1 MNEIMHA
8 IVLTGPGQVEIQEFP
23 MIPSPD
29 PDKLLIRTEYCA
41 LCTYE
46 QRIFSGVHKTEFPCI
61 MGHEVSGYVVEVGK
75 DLLDKGWNVGDK
87 VVVGSDLPC
96 GSCYYCRTGDS
107 QSCPHFNSDQTLPG
121 SPLPGSAALQEY
133 LMEGPHSVF
142 RYYDVSAE
150 EACLIEPISCVLHS
164 VESAEPQYGDYAV
177 IIGAGMMGQLHMQL
191 ANLKGCITIV
201 VDMNKDR
208 LRLAKELGADYVIDP
223 SDEDALAKV
232 MEYTHQLGAGIVFDT
247 TPIAEV
253 AKDSLKY
260 LSYNGRLVIYS
271 GIYPNKPME
280 VDPHEVHKKALRII
294 GTANS
299 NERDF
304 IRSSKLLSHGKINVR
319 PFIEE
324 IFDAKDCQKAFE
336 TAPGRFRNLI
346 RLNF

>member
-8 IVLTGPGQVEIQEFP
+8 IVLTGPGHTEIQEFP
-23 MIPSPD
+23 MIPSCD

-46 QRIFSGVHKTEFPCI
+46 QRVFSGVHKAQFPCI
-61 MGHEVSGYVVEVGK
+61 MGHEVSGHVVAVGSE
-75 DLLDKGWNVGDK
+75 LQNKGWNIGDR
-87 VVVGSDLPC
+87 VVVGADLPC
-96 GSCYYCRTGDS
+96 GACYFCRTGDA
-107 QSCPHFNSDQTLPG
+107 QNCPNFDAYQILPG
-121 SPLPGSAALQEY
+121 SPLRGSAALQEY
-133 LMEGPHSVF
+133 LMQDPHSVF
-142 RYYDVSAE
+142 RYYDVSAK

-201 VDMNKDR
+201 IDMNKER
-208 LRLAKELGADYVIDP
+208 LQLAKKLGADHVIDP
-223 SDEDALAKV
+223 SSEDALAMV

-253 AKDSLKY
+253 AQDSLKY
-260 LSYNGRLVIYS
+260 LAYCGRLVIYS
-271 GIYPNKPME
+271 GIYPNKPIS
-280 VDPHEVHKKALRII
+280 VNPHEVHKKALKII

-304 IRSSKLLSHGKINVR
+304 IRSSKLLSHGKINVK

-336 TAPGRFRNLI
+336 TAPGRFRNVI
-346 RLNF
+346 RMNF